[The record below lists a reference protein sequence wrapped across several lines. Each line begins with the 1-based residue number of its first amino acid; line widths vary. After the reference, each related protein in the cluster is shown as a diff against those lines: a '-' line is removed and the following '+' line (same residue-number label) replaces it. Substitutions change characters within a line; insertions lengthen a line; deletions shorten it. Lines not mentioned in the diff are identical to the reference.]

1 MSKHG
6 LLVMHYGTPASLDEV
21 EPYYTHIRRG
31 RPPTPEQLENLV
43 SRYKAIGGPSPL
55 TEVSTKQAQLIQK
68 GFEKRG
74 YPVQLYIGAKH
85 THPFVAEAVEQ
96 MVKDGIEK
104 AVGLVLA
111 PHFSSY
117 SIAAYKHYALE
128 ARAKLNRDV
137 KLCFLERWGTL
148 PALIQGLA
156 TRVQKQ
162 LEGWD
167 PNETLVIFSAHS
179 LPEKILAEGD
189 TYKLELLETADLVAK
204 KANIPNWTFAFQS
217 ASSTGEPWLG
227 PDILEVLDQTAEEK
241 KYKNVVSC
249 TVGFVSDHLE
259 VRYDLGIEAKDK
271 CEERRLGFRLA
282 DCINADEPVM
292 DAVAA
297 LALTLL

>member
-6 LLVMHYGTPASLDEV
+6 LLVMHYGTPASLDDV

-31 RPPTPEQLENLV
+31 RPPTPEQLEDLV

-55 TEVSTKQAQLIQK
+55 TEVSHKQAELIQK

-74 YPVQLYIGAKH
+74 YPVDLYIGAKH
-85 THPFVAEAVEQ
+85 THPFVAETVDQ

-128 ARAKLNRDV
+128 ARAKLNSNI

-148 PALIQGLA
+148 PALIHGLA
-156 TRVQKQ
+156 ARVQKQ
-162 LEGWD
+162 LEGWN

-179 LPEKILAEGD
+179 LPERILAEGD
-189 TYKLELLETADLVAK
+189 TYKLELLETAALVAK
-204 KANIPNWTFAFQS
+204 RANIPNWSFAFQS
-217 ASSTGEPWLG
+217 ASATGEPWLG
-227 PDILEVLDQTAEEK
+227 PDILDVLEQTAAEK

-259 VRYDLGIEAKDK
+259 VRYDLGIEAKEK
-271 CEERRLGFRLA
+271 CAERGLNFRLA
-282 DCINADEPVM
+282 DCINADEAVM

>member
-6 LLVMHYGTPASLDEV
+6 LLVMHYGTPASLDDV
-21 EPYYTHIRRG
+21 ETYYTHIRRG
-31 RPPTPEQLENLV
+31 RPPSPEQLQDLV
-43 SRYKAIGGPSPL
+43 GRYRAIGGPSPL

-68 GFEKRG
+68 GFETRG

-85 THPFVAEAVEQ
+85 THPFVAEAVDQ

-128 ARAKLNRDV
+128 ARAKLDSDI

-148 PALIQGLA
+148 PALIQGFA
-156 TRVQKQ
+156 ARVEKQ

-179 LPEKILAEGD
+179 LPERILVEGD
-189 TYKLELLETADLVAK
+189 TYKMELLETAGLIAK
-204 KANIPNWTFAFQS
+204 QAKIPHWTFAFQS
-217 ASSTGEPWLG
+217 ASTTGEPWLG
-227 PDILEVLDQTAEEK
+227 PDILEVLEQTADEK

-259 VRYDLGIEAKDK
+259 VRYDLGIEAKEK
-271 CEERRLGFRLA
+271 CAERDLEFRLA
-282 DCINADEPVM
+282 DCINADEPAM

>member
-1 MSKHG
+1 MSKLG
-6 LLVMHYGTPASLDEV
+6 LLVMHYGTPASLDAV

-55 TEVSTKQAQLIQK
+55 TEVSEKQAQLIQK

-74 YPVQLYIGAKH
+74 YPVKLYVGAKH
-85 THPFVAEAVEQ
+85 THPFVAESVDQ
-96 MVKDGIEK
+96 MVKDGIQK
-104 AVGLVLA
+104 AVGMVLA
-111 PHFSSY
+111 PHFSTY

-128 ARAKLNRDV
+128 ARAKLGSHI

-148 PALIQGLA
+148 PALITALA
-156 TRVQKQ
+156 KRVEKQ

-167 PNETLVIFSAHS
+167 RNDTLVIFSAHS

-189 TYKLELLETADLVAK
+189 TYKMELLETAELVAN
-204 KANIPNWTFAFQS
+204 KAKIPHWTFAFQS
-217 ASSTGEPWLG
+217 ASATGEPWLG
-227 PDILEVLDQTAEEK
+227 PDILDVLEKTAQEK

-259 VRYDLGIEAKDK
+259 VRYDLGIEAKEK
-271 CEERRLGFRLA
+271 CAERGLNFRLA